1 MKKILSLILACL
13 MLTGCLVGC
22 AKEAAPDDKPDAI
35 VDYDGQDSV
44 LPDKDWEGKE
54 LKIMACVN
62 DLVGNIFQPSDFT
75 NVVEA
80 ETYSRNTYLEE
91 KYNFTIKCQ
100 AAAFGQWPSDVV
112 RTEAASGE
120 SSYDLILDA
129 MRSLKVA
136 LSQFLYSDLSE
147 LDYIDWNAKGWLKDA
162 NDSLDIMGY
171 RFVCTGDANLY
182 EKSGAILMY
191 YNRNIMSSLADEDI
205 RQVALDGNWTMEKMY
220 QLMQDAATEDPS
232 TGEVD
237 VYGLVHSDNEAFYN
251 YLTTGFGMQ
260 IVTKAQDGSL
270 SYSFDDKGTMER
282 TINNIDEV
290 LRFYCDPKTTYSQRS
305 YYSEPKAAEIFQQN
319 SALFMPYLLC
329 EMKTWRDSGVE
340 YGVLPL
346 PKADASNEYRSA
358 YYTGDTQLFAIPC
371 FAKDTAF
378 SAFVLQALMEN
389 SEELIRIY
397 VEDQCKIRGSY
408 DVTDYNLITLALSNF
423 VYDLGGIFDW
433 GAIKTWIFIDRY
445 NDNEALQSIPVG
457 GVNNFATSWAEKKK
471 LAYNELNDF
480 LKHFS

>member
-13 MLTGCLVGC
+13 MLTGCLVSC

-62 DLVGNIFQPSDFT
+62 PLVGNIFQPSDFT

-205 RQVALDGNWTMEKMY
+205 RQVALDGNWTMDYLWMRGAEMVLIEAEALAHQGKGAEAAVVLKE
-220 QLMQDAATEDPS
+220 LMAQRDPS
-232 TGEVD
+232 WDMAAVD
-237 VYGLVHSDNEAFYN
+237 VESIL
-251 YLTTGFGMQ
+251 L
-260 IVTKAQDGSL
+260 
-270 SYSFDDKGTMER
+270 
-282 TINNIDEV
+282 
-290 LRFYCDPKTTYSQRS
+290 QRR
-305 YYSEPKAAEIFQQN
+305 
-319 SALFMPYLLC
+319 L
-329 EMKTWRDSGVE
+329 
-340 YGVLPL
+340 
-346 PKADASNEYRSA
+346 
-358 YYTGDTQLFAIPC
+358 
-371 FAKDTAF
+371 
-378 SAFVLQALMEN
+378 
-389 SEELIRIY
+389 ELIGEGFAYFDLKRNHRGFDRTYEGNNHLDGYAIAVDANDPSWTYQIPQSEIQENIY
-397 VEDQCKIRGSY
+397 ITDEDQ
-408 DVTDYNLITLALSNF
+408 N
-423 VYDLGGIFDW
+423 
-433 GAIKTWIFIDRY
+433 
-445 NDNEALQSIPVG
+445 P
-457 GVNNFATSWAEKKK
+457 
-471 LAYNELNDF
+471 
-480 LKHFS
+480 